1 MVKRSNWPWDSHGRN
16 FQTRTTSSDGN
27 EFISCIKRLA
37 CAPQA
42 GAGAQPKRR
51 YGLLGL
57 MKRNKSEIGRHSL
70 VPTMF
75 KRFHAHVQQEVHSQ
89 PIAEDGVE
97 DDDHNDLF
105 ASPR

>member
-1 MVKRSNWPWDSHGRN
+1 MSL
-16 FQTRTTSSDGN
+16 DGSKCH
-27 EFISCIKRLA
+27 SCFKRLA

-42 GAGAQPKRR
+42 GTGAQPRRR

-57 MKRNKSEIGRHSL
+57 MKRNKSEIGTHSL

-75 KRFHAHVQQEVHSQ
+75 KRFHAQQEVNPQ
-89 PIAEDGVE
+89 PIAENGIE
-97 DDDHNDLF
+97 DDDHSDLF